1 MRNRTNEIKC
11 QKNQIPIT
19 DIYKKGKKERRKKK
33 EKKRK
38 NWATRLHI
46 SEHLPAKNI
55 KKSERAEG
63 KKNA

>member
-1 MRNRTNEIKC
+1 MPK
-11 QKNQIPIT
+11 KNQIPIT
-19 DIYKKGKKERRKKK
+19 DIYKKGKEERRKKK

-55 KKSERAEG
+55 KKSEREE
-63 KKNA
+63 KNA